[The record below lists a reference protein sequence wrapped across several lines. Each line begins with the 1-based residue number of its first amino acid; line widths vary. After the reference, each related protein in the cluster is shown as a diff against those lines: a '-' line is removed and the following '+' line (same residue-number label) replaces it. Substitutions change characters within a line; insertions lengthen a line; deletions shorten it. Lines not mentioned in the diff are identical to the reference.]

1 MIKRALISVSNK
13 EGIVEFAKELKNL
26 NIEILATGGTAK
38 LLRGAGIEVKDVS
51 QITGFPECLDGR
63 VKTLHPAVHGGILA
77 IRNNKEHI
85 KTLKNL
91 NIQTIDLVVINLYPF
106 KETISK
112 EDVKLEEAI
121 ENIDIGG
128 PAMLR
133 AAAKNHND
141 VTVIIDPEDY
151 DTIIEEIKNT
161 GNTGMETRYNLALKV
176 FEHTAHYDGL
186 IADYLRTKAEK
197 ADIFPQNLTLTYEKI
212 QNLRYGENPH
222 QKAAFY
228 KEIGKNKGALT
239 SGEQLQ
245 GKELS
250 FNNINDANGA
260 IELLK
265 EFEEPTVVAV
275 KHTNPCG
282 AASGEDIRSAWQKAY
297 ESDKLSIFG
306 GIIAANRMVTD
317 QMAKEMAEV
326 FLEVIIAPGFTGEAL
341 EIFSEKKNLRLIKI
355 EGLGFNCG
363 QESHMGSEFNQ
374 EQKSHIG
381 SEFNREQE
389 SHIESESD
397 CGQKSYIELDFNCE
411 HDGYTGSDYNHKQG
425 THIEK
430 DFNHGQESHAEPDF
444 NHGRGLNIKKVQ
456 GGILIQEENNFL
468 LKELKV
474 VTDISPDKDQIE
486 DLLFALRVVKHIKSN
501 AVVLVRN
508 KQTLAIGPGQT
519 SRIWALQD
527 AIKNSPHSLEG
538 SVLAS
543 DAYFPFRDCVD
554 EAAKA
559 GVSAIIQP
567 GGSIK
572 DGESIRAC
580 NEHGISMVF
589 TGMRHF
595 KH

>member
-13 EGIVEFAKELKNL
+13 KGIVEFARGLKNL
-26 NIEILATGGTAK
+26 NIEILSTGGTAK
-38 LLRGAGIEVKDVS
+38 LLREAGIKVKDVS
-51 QITGFPECLDGR
+51 EITGFPECLDGR

-77 IRNNKEHI
+77 IRNNEEHI

-106 KETISK
+106 KETILK
-112 EDVKLEEAI
+112 EDVKLNEAI

-197 ADIFPQNLTLTYEKI
+197 TDIFPQNLTLTYEKI

-239 SGEQLQ
+239 DGEQLQ

-265 EFEEPTVVAV
+265 EFEEPTVVAI

-306 GIIAANRMVTD
+306 GIIAANRIITD

-326 FLEVIIAPGFTGEAL
+326 FLEVIIAPGFTEEAL
-341 EIFSEKKNLRLIKI
+341 EIFSKKKNLRLIKI
-355 EGLGFNCG
+355 EGLGF
-363 QESHMGSEFNQ
+363 E
-374 EQKSHIG
+374 
-381 SEFNREQE
+381 
-389 SHIESESD
+389 
-397 CGQKSYIELDFNCE
+397 CGQKSHMKSNFNC
-411 HDGYTGSDYNHKQG
+411 KQG
-425 THIEK
+425 GDT
-430 DFNHGQESHAEPDF
+430 EPDF
-444 NHGRGLNIKKVQ
+444 NHRQESHTKSDFSHKQEPYTESGFNHNRKLNIKKVQ
-456 GGILIQEENNFL
+456 GGILIQEENNSL

-474 VTDISPDKDQIE
+474 VTDISPDKDQME

-501 AVVLVRN
+501 AVVFVRN

-527 AIKNSPHSLEG
+527 AIKNSSHLLKG

-543 DAYFPFRDCVD
+543 DAFFPFRDCVD

>member
-13 EGIVEFAKELKNL
+13 EGIVEFAKELKDL
-26 NIEILATGGTAK
+26 NIEIFSTGGTAK

-51 QITGFPECLDGR
+51 EITGFPECLDGR

-77 IRNNKEHI
+77 IRNNEEHI

-91 NIQTIDLVVINLYPF
+91 NIQTIDLVAINLYPF

-141 VTVIIDPEDY
+141 VTVIIDPKDY

-186 IADYLRTKAEK
+186 IADYLRTKAK
-197 ADIFPQNLTLTYEKI
+197 KTDIFPQSLTLTYEKI

-228 KEIGKNKGALT
+228 KEIGKNKGSLT
-239 SGEQLQ
+239 NGEQLQ

-306 GIIAANRMVTD
+306 GIIAANRIVTD

-326 FLEVIIAPGFTGEAL
+326 FLEVIIAPGFTEDAL
-341 EIFSEKKNLRLIKI
+341 EMFSKKKNLRLI
-355 EGLGFNCG
+355 
-363 QESHMGSEFNQ
+363 QEPHTEPGS
-374 EQKSHIG
+374 
-381 SEFNREQE
+381 
-389 SHIESESD
+389 
-397 CGQKSYIELDFNCE
+397 
-411 HDGYTGSDYNHKQG
+411 
-425 THIEK
+425 
-430 DFNHGQESHAEPDF
+430 

-456 GGILIQEENNFL
+456 GGILIQEENNSL

-474 VTDISPDKDQIE
+474 VTDISPDRGQIE

-501 AVVLVRN
+501 AVVFVRN

-519 SRIWALQD
+519 SRIRALQN
-527 AIKNSPHSLEG
+527 AIKNSSHSLEG

-543 DAYFPFRDCVD
+543 DAFFPFRDCVD

-572 DGESIRAC
+572 DAESIEAC